1 MPAKIADDE
10 KIPKIP
16 NLDVAQWKFFLKS
29 HPNCTKTEEKLIA
42 EVKAKGNLPKFRSQ
56 TVFKHFYTSVIVTII
71 TNWNNVLVW
80 LATTTL

>member
-29 HPNCTKTEEKLIA
+29 HPNCKKTEEKLIA
-42 EVKAKGNLPKFRSQ
+42 EIKAKGNLSNRTF
-56 TVFKHFYTSVIVTII
+56 VISDRFILFFVVI
-71 TNWNNVLVW
+71 TTQLISK
-80 LATTTL
+80 

>member
-29 HPNCTKTEEKLIA
+29 HPNCTKTEEKLMA
-42 EVKAKGNLPKFRSQ
+42 EIKANGNLFKSGQ
-56 TVFKHFYTSVIVTII
+56 KTVII
-71 TNWNNVLVW
+71 IFFHLFQIF
-80 LATTTL
+80 L

>member
-29 HPNCTKTEEKLIA
+29 HPNCKKTEEKLIA
-42 EVKAKGNLPKFRSQ
+42 EVKAKGNLLKRKSK
-56 TVFKHFYTSVIVTII
+56 VFCRYILFF
-71 TNWNNVLVW
+71 LVVF
-80 LATTTL
+80 APQFISK